1 MFLITFRCEDEPD
14 ALVSAAAGENLL
26 KVARRAG
33 IAVNA
38 PCSGNGSCG
47 KCLVQLVADSPP
59 REGHLDSPKS
69 FYISD
74 TDYVEGWRLA
84 CLSRVAGDATVRLR
98 D

>member
-47 KCLVQLVADSPP
+47 KCLVQLV
-59 REGHLDSPKS
+59 EGHLDSPKS

-74 TDYVEGWRLA
+74 TDYAEGWRLA
-84 CLSRVAGDATVRLR
+84 CLSRVAGDATVRLM

>member
-1 MFLITFRCEDEPD
+1 MFLITFRCEGEPD

-33 IAVNA
+33 IAIDA

-47 KCLVQLVADSPP
+47 KCLVQLV
-59 REGHLDSPKS
+59 EGDLDSPKS

-74 TDYVEGWRLA
+74 TDYAEGWRLA

>member
-14 ALVSAAAGENLL
+14 ALISAAAGENLL

-33 IAVNA
+33 IAIDA

-47 KCLVQLVADSPP
+47 TCLVQLV
-59 REGHLDSPKS
+59 EGDLDSPKS

-74 TDYVEGWRLA
+74 TDYAEGWRLA

>member
-33 IAVNA
+33 TAVNA

-47 KCLVQLVADSPP
+47 KCLVQLV
-59 REGHLDSPKS
+59 EGYLDSPKS

-74 TDYVEGWRLA
+74 TDYAEGWRLA

>member
-38 PCSGNGSCG
+38 PCPGNGSCG
-47 KCLVQLVADSPP
+47 KCLVQLV
-59 REGHLDSPKS
+59 EGHLDSPKS

-74 TDYVEGWRLA
+74 TDYAEGWRLA

>member
-47 KCLVQLVADSPP
+47 KCLVQLV
-59 REGHLDSPKS
+59 EGHLDSPKS

-74 TDYVEGWRLA
+74 TDYAEGWRLA

>member
-14 ALVSAAAGENLL
+14 ALVS
-26 KVARRAG
+26 AG

-47 KCLVQLVADSPP
+47 KCLVQLV
-59 REGHLDSPKS
+59 EGHLDSPKS

-74 TDYVEGWRLA
+74 TDYAEGWRLA
-84 CLSRVAGDATVRLR
+84 CLSRVAGDAIVQLR
-98 D
+98 G

>member
-1 MFLITFRCEDEPD
+1 MFLIAFRCEDEPD
-14 ALVSAAAGENLL
+14 ALISAAAGENLL

-47 KCLVQLVADSPP
+47 KCLVQLV
-59 REGHLDSPKS
+59 EGHLDSPKS

-74 TDYVEGWRLA
+74 TDYAEGWRLA

>member
-47 KCLVQLVADSPP
+47 KCLVQLV
-59 REGHLDSPKS
+59 EGHLDSPKP

-74 TDYVEGWRLA
+74 TDYAEGWRLA

>member
-38 PCSGNGSCG
+38 PCSGCGSCG
-47 KCLVQLVADSPP
+47 KCLVQLV
-59 REGHLDSPKS
+59 EGDLDSPKS

-74 TDYVEGWRLA
+74 TDYAEGWRLA

>member
-1 MFLITFRCEDEPD
+1 MFLITFRFEDEPD

-47 KCLVQLVADSPP
+47 KCLVQLV
-59 REGHLDSPKS
+59 EGHLDSPKS

>member
-47 KCLVQLVADSPP
+47 KCLVQLV
-59 REGHLDSPKS
+59 EGHLDSPKS

-74 TDYVEGWRLA
+74 TDYAEGWRLA
-84 CLSRVAGDATVRLR
+84 CLSRVAGNATVRLR

>member
-33 IAVNA
+33 IAIDA

-47 KCLVQLVADSPP
+47 KCLVQLV
-59 REGHLDSPKS
+59 EGDLDSPKS

-74 TDYVEGWRLA
+74 VDYAEGWRLA

>member
-33 IAVNA
+33 VAVNA

-47 KCLVQLVADSPP
+47 KCLVQLV
-59 REGHLDSPKS
+59 EGHLDSPKS

-74 TDYVEGWRLA
+74 TDYAEGWRLA

>member
-1 MFLITFRCEDEPD
+1 MFLIPFRCEDEPD

-47 KCLVQLVADSPP
+47 KCLVQLV
-59 REGHLDSPKS
+59 EGHLDSPKS

-74 TDYVEGWRLA
+74 TDYAEGWRLA

>member
-26 KVARRAG
+26 KVSRRAG

-47 KCLVQLVADSPP
+47 KCLVQLV
-59 REGHLDSPKS
+59 EGHLDSPKS

-74 TDYVEGWRLA
+74 TDYAEGWRLA

>member
-47 KCLVQLVADSPP
+47 KCLVQLV
-59 REGHLDSPKS
+59 EGHLDTPKS

-74 TDYVEGWRLA
+74 TDYAEGWRLA

>member
-1 MFLITFRCEDEPD
+1 MFLITFRCEDKPD

-47 KCLVQLVADSPP
+47 KCLVQLV
-59 REGHLDSPKS
+59 EGDLDSPKS

-74 TDYVEGWRLA
+74 TDYAEGWRLA

>member
-14 ALVSAAAGENLL
+14 ALVSAVAGENLL

-38 PCSGNGSCG
+38 LCSGNGSCG
-47 KCLVQLVADSPP
+47 KCLVQLV
-59 REGHLDSPKS
+59 EGHLDSPKS

-74 TDYVEGWRLA
+74 TDYAEGWRLA

>member
-47 KCLVQLVADSPP
+47 KCLVQLV
-59 REGHLDSPKS
+59 EGHLDSPKS

-74 TDYVEGWRLA
+74 TDYAEGWRLA
-84 CLSRVAGDATVRLR
+84 CLSRVAGDAIVRLR

>member
-47 KCLVQLVADSPP
+47 KCLVQLV
-59 REGHLDSPKS
+59 EGHLDSPKS

-74 TDYVEGWRLA
+74 TDYAEGWRLA
-84 CLSRVAGDATVRLR
+84 CLSRVAGDAAVRLR

>member
-47 KCLVQLVADSPP
+47 KCLVQLV
-59 REGHLDSPKS
+59 EGHLDSPKS

>member
-47 KCLVQLVADSPP
+47 KCLVQLV
-59 REGHLDSPKS
+59 EGDLDSPKS

-74 TDYVEGWRLA
+74 TDYAEGWRLA

>member
-33 IAVNA
+33 IAIDA

-47 KCLVQLVADSPP
+47 KCLVQLV
-59 REGHLDSPKS
+59 EGDLDSPKS

-74 TDYVEGWRLA
+74 TDYAEGWRLA